1 MKTKYIVLYH
11 AIYWIYR
18 IVNTLVFN
26 HFLYHENWYKGA
38 YVVQLVLMPF
48 FYVNYA
54 VLIPSLIEKRYAK
67 FLLLTAA
74 WTALFV
80 MVYANWTIYQRNIL
94 YGEAL
99 RLPDYTETANN
110 LIYIWLISACF
121 CLFEYWITTFTKN
134 QSLALDRKKHVLQ
147 AEENRMLNQLL
158 SDYLDALDHKT
169 LDTIPDGIM
178 QVSDFFKYVLY
189 SRDKKVV
196 LGTELEH
203 VLLLQEL
210 TNTHQTKVRIQYGML
225 DDQVFVRSCSV
236 IYAINRL
243 LTLAQT
249 NSVLNVTVE
258 TDKQKEVLVWIKLPK
273 QAAEQIIEVN
283 NWTAVGKT
291 KVIGDR
297 FLIVLNELT
306 LL

>member
-1 MKTKYIVLYH
+1 MKGKYIVLYH

-18 IVNTLVFN
+18 IVYTLVYN

-48 FYVNYA
+48 FYLNYA
-54 VLIPSLIEKRYAK
+54 VLIPSLIEKKYTK
-67 FLLLTAA
+67 FFTLTAA
-74 WTALFV
+74 WTTLFV
-80 MVYANWTIYQRNIL
+80 VVYANWTIYQRNLL

-121 CLFEYWITTFTKN
+121 CLFDYWITTFTKN

-147 AEENRMLNQLL
+147 SEENKMLNQLL

-178 QVSDFFKYVLY
+178 QLSDFFKYVLY
-189 SRDKKVV
+189 SRDKKV
-196 LGTELEH
+196 LLETELEH
-203 VLLLQEL
+203 VLLFQQLI
-210 TNTHQTKVRIQYGML
+210 NTHHTKVRIQYGEL
-225 DDQVFVRSCSV
+225 NDQVLVRSCSV

-243 LTLAQT
+243 LTLSQA
-249 NSVLNVTVE
+249 NHVLNVTVE
-258 TDKQKEVLVWIKLPK
+258 IDKQKEILVSIKLPEN
-273 QAAEQIIEVN
+273 ASEQIIEESD
-283 NWTAVGKT
+283 WTAVGKT
-291 KVIGDR
+291 TVIADR
-297 FLIVLNELT
+297 FFIALN
-306 LL
+306 

>member
-1 MKTKYIVLYH
+1 MRVKFIVLYH

-18 IVNTLVFN
+18 IINTLVYN

-54 VLIPSLIEKRYAK
+54 LLIPSLIEKKYIK
-67 FLLLTAA
+67 FSLLSVA
-74 WTALFV
+74 WTVLFV
-80 MVYANWTIYQRNIL
+80 MVYANWTIYQRSIL

-134 QSLALDRKKHVLQ
+134 QSLALNRKKHLLQ
-147 AEENRMLNQLL
+147 SEENKMLNQLL

-169 LDTIPDGIM
+169 MDAIPDGIM

-196 LGTELEH
+196 LSTELEH
-203 VLLLQEL
+203 VHLLQEL
-210 TNTHQTKVRIQYGML
+210 TNTHQIKVRIQYGVL
-225 DDQVFVRSCSV
+225 DDQVLVRSCCV

-243 LTLAQT
+243 LTLSQT
-249 NSVLNVTVE
+249 TDVLEVTVE
-258 TDKQKEVLVWIKLPK
+258 TDKQKEVLVWIKFPAN
-273 QAAEQIIEVN
+273 AAERIKESD
-283 NWTAVGKT
+283 WTAVGKA
-291 KVIGDR
+291 KAIGDR
-297 FLIVLNELT
+297 FFIALD
-306 LL
+306 